1 MKVEIWSDVVCP
13 FCYIGKRKFEK
24 ALGEFAHRAEVQIEW
39 KSFELT
45 PDFVPVP
52 GESIHASLAKKKGV
66 PEAEG
71 RRMNNYMTQTAKEVG
86 LDYQFDKAIPANTFL
101 AHQLIHFGAQHGRQD
116 ATKERLFA
124 AYYLEGRD
132 LNSVDTLTNLAAEIG
147 LDAEAVRQA
156 LLAGTYAEAVRRDE
170 YEAQQIQVRGVP
182 FFVFEDK
189 YAVSGA
195 QPSEVF
201 AQVLDTVWQEAHPKA
216 QPVVLANGPA
226 CGPKAATS
234 RGRRR
239 P

>member
-13 FCYIGKRKFEK
+13 FCYVGKRKFEN
-24 ALGEFAHRAEVQIEW
+24 ALGQFAHRDDVQIEW

-71 RRMNNYMTQTAKEVG
+71 RRMNDYMTQVAKEVG
-86 LDYQFDKAIPANTFL
+86 LAYDFDKTIPANTFL
-101 AHQLIHFGAQHGRQD
+101 AHQLIHFGAHHGRQD

-124 AYYLEGRD
+124 AYYLEGQD
-132 LNSVDTLTNLAAEIG
+132 LNSVDTLASLAAEIG
-147 LDAEAVRQA
+147 LDAAAARQA
-156 LLAGTYAEAVRRDE
+156 LQAGSYADEVRRDE

-182 FFVFEDK
+182 FFVFDDK

-201 AQVLDTVWQEAHPKA
+201 AEVLDTVWAEAHPKT
-216 QPVVLANGPA
+216 QPTVLAAGPA
-226 CGPKAATS
+226 CGPA
-234 RGRRR
+234 GCD
-239 P
+239 

>member
-24 ALGEFAHRAEVQIEW
+24 ALGEFAHRAEVQVEW

-71 RRMNNYMTQTAKEVG
+71 RRMNDYMTQAAKEVG
-86 LDYQFDKAIPANTFL
+86 LSYQFDKAIPANTFL

-147 LDAEAVRQA
+147 LDAEAARQA

-182 FFVFEDK
+182 FFVFDDK

-201 AQVLDTVWQEAHPKA
+201 AQVLNTVWQEAHPKA
-216 QPVVLANGPA
+216 QPAVLADGPA
-226 CGPKAATS
+226 CGPD
-234 RGRRR
+234 GCD
-239 P
+239 